1 VIGVRNLLAPLKARK
16 MGFDG
21 KYFYIYFSE
30 ASPVDPARITALTRK
45 KIRDLRFTPDFR
57 LFLPARP
64 AGAPDLLDRAEELL
78 KMLAE

>member
-1 VIGVRNLLAPLKARK
+1 